1 MAAEW
6 SRLCK
11 AKDLTV
17 DGAHIDVGFGDGRR
31 HRVTVTELED
41 AYLLSGV
48 VARRSA
54 VTDSSG
60 LMPQVWLRN
69 RATALVGF
77 RIDQRGRLVGEAWVP
92 KPEITAD
99 EFQLYV
105 RTVAA
110 ECDRFEYVLTG
121 RDVE

>member
-1 MAAEW
+1 MAVEW

-17 DGAHIDVGFGDGRR
+17 DGAHVDVGFGDGRR

-48 VARRSA
+48 VAARSA
-54 VTDSSG
+54 IADSLG
-60 LMPQVWLRN
+60 LVPQVWLRN

-92 KPEITAD
+92 EPGITAD

-105 RTVAA
+105 RT
-110 ECDRFEYVLTG
+110 
-121 RDVE
+121 